1 MFATPSAASAEAG
14 LFTLSVLA
22 GGLTD
27 DPAIHLRVR
36 PGESVRDVLD
46 ATEHRVRAAC
56 GGTGT
61 CGACVVK
68 FLAGSVNPLTLAE
81 YTKLSAEERA
91 AGVRLACQL
100 RLRGDC
106 EILLDHPAPPSQWMS
121 IQAQDLAPAS
131 GSQPQLESHIYGV
144 AVDLGTTHIRVAL
157 WDRKR
162 GKRIATRRGPN
173 PQAGFGADVLNR
185 LDAALKRPE
194 HARELAM
201 LARAAIV
208 QAVRDILARDVGEV
222 TPMLAEIGEVVVVGN
237 TAMLALLT
245 ENGAAGLIDPEN
257 WQARIDC
264 AAPAHAEWLAQ
275 WFMPNAHIEIAA
287 PVAGFIGSDLLAD
300 LVATRL
306 TDGSAGAMLL
316 DVGTNTE
323 IALWDGESLH
333 LTSTPGGP
341 AFEGGGIRH
350 GMAAE
355 AGAIFRVSLS
365 ETNPGGTTEP
375 SFKLE
380 TIADAPAR
388 GFCGSGLS
396 DAVAALLRAG
406 LLKPS
411 GRFAVAPGPDGFQLD
426 PANPRS
432 AITGSDVDAFQR
444 AKASLAAA
452 METLLQRAGMVWPD
466 LTRLCVCGAFGHQLD
481 IENAQAVG
489 LLPPIDRSRIE
500 LFADASLAGCE
511 QVLLGQD
518 GIEWLGRLRDQS
530 QSINLSLAN
539 SYDESFIDN
548 LRLRRI
554 PEVNLKGSP
563 SL

>member
-1 MFATPSAASAEAG
+1 MSAFPAAASAESG
-14 LFTLSVLA
+14 SFTLGVH
-22 GGLTD
+22 TD
-27 DPAIHLRVR
+27 DLTIHLRVGL
-36 PGESVRDVLD
+36 GESVRDALD

-81 YTKLSAEERA
+81 YTRLTAEERA
-91 AGVRLACQL
+91 TGVRLACQL

-106 EILLDHPAPPSQWMS
+106 EILLDQPAPPSEWKS
-121 IQAQDLAPAS
+121 IPVQDLAPLS
-131 GSQPQLESHIYGV
+131 MSQPQLERHIYGV

-185 LDAALKRPE
+185 LDAALQRPE
-194 HARELAM
+194 HAHELVM

-245 ENGAAGLIDPEN
+245 ENGAAGLIDPDN

-264 AAPAHAEWLAQ
+264 AAPAQAEWFEQ

-300 LVATRL
+300 LLATGL
-306 TDGSAGAMLL
+306 TEGSPGAMLL

-323 IALWDGESLH
+323 IALWDGAHLH

-355 AGAIFRVSLS
+355 AGAIFRVS
-365 ETNPGGTTEP
+365 PVGTTDP
-375 SFKLE
+375 MFKLA

-388 GFCGSGLS
+388 GFCGSGLI
-396 DAVAALLRAG
+396 DAVAVLLRAG
-406 LLKPS
+406 VIKPS
-411 GRFAVAPGPDGFQLD
+411 GRFAVSPGPQGYPLNADY
-426 PANPRS
+426 PCS
-432 AITGSDVDAFQR
+432 AITGSDVDALQR

-452 METLLQRAGMVWPD
+452 METLLQRAGMAWSDVS
-466 LTRLCVCGAFGHQLD
+466 RLFVCGAFGHQLD

-489 LLPPIDRSRIE
+489 LLPPIDVARVE
-500 LFADASLAGCE
+500 LFADAGLSGCE
-511 QVLLGQD
+511 QVLLSRD
-518 GIEWLGRLRDQS
+518 GIEWLSRLRDQS
-530 QSINLSLAN
+530 HCINLSLVD
-539 SYDESFIDN
+539 SYNESYIDN

-554 PEVNLKGSP
+554 PAVNLKGSP

>member
-1 MFATPSAASAEAG
+1 MLSIPATAAAEAG
-14 LFTLSVLA
+14 SFILGVQIDD
-22 GGLTD
+22 LT
-27 DPAIHLRVR
+27 IHLRVR
-36 PGESVRDVLD
+36 SGESVREALD

-68 FLAGSVNPLTLAE
+68 YLTGEVTPPTLAE
-81 YTKLSAEERA
+81 YSRLTDEERA
-91 AGVRLACQL
+91 AGVRLACQM

-106 EILLDHPAPPSQWMS
+106 QILLDQPAPPSEWMS
-121 IQAQDLAPAS
+121 IPARDLAPAS
-131 GSQPQLESHIYGV
+131 GGQPQLESHVYGV

-222 TPMLAEIGEVVVVGN
+222 SPMLAEIGEVVVVGN

-245 ENGAAGLIDPEN
+245 ENGAAGLVDPDN

-264 AAPAHAEWLAQ
+264 AAPAQVEWLAQ
-275 WFMPNAHIEIAA
+275 WLMPNAHIKVAA

-300 LVATRL
+300 LVATGL
-306 TDGSAGAMLL
+306 TEGSPGVLLL

-355 AGAIFRVSLS
+355 AGAIFRV
-365 ETNPGGTTEP
+365 TPVATTEP
-375 SFKLE
+375 AFRLE

-388 GFCGSGLS
+388 GYCGSGLI
-396 DAVAALLRAG
+396 DAVAVLLHAG

-411 GRFAVAPGPDGFQLD
+411 GRFAVSPGPEGFRLD
-426 PANPRS
+426 PANPCS
-432 AITGSDVDAFQR
+432 AITGSDVDALQR

-452 METLLQRAGMVWPD
+452 METLLRRAGMTWPD
-466 LTRLCVCGAFGHQLD
+466 VSRLCVCGAFGHQLD

-489 LLPPIDRSRIE
+489 LLPPIDRSRVE
-500 LFADASLAGCE
+500 LYADAGLSGCE
-511 QVLLGQD
+511 QVLLSPD
-518 GIEWLGRLRDQS
+518 GIEWLNRLRDQS
-530 QSINLSLAN
+530 HSINLSLVD
-539 SYDESFIDN
+539 SYNESYIDN
-548 LRLRRI
+548 LRLRRM
-554 PEVNLKGSP
+554 PAVNLKGSP
-563 SL
+563 SS